1 MNTMNQIIDCYVDAW
16 RNWNNFSG
24 RTRRSGYWYTVLA
37 NIIIAVVFGILT
49 SIAGIFGILSTLYSL
64 AFLVPGLALTIRR
77 LHDAGKSGWWMLIY
91 LVPLV
96 GWILLLVWLCTD
108 SGPDNRWGPNPKGY
122 GQPYGAQN
130 YGAQNYGPQNYGPQT
145 GYQYS
150 QSDDNRKGPEL

>member
-1 MNTMNQIIDCYVDAW
+1 MNQIIDCYVDAW

-37 NIIIAVVFGILT
+37 NIIVAVVFGILT

-77 LHDAGKSGWWMLIY
+77 LHDAGKSGWWLLIY

-108 SGPDNRWGPNPKGY
+108 SVPDNQWGPNPKGY
-122 GQPYGAQN
+122 GPQPYGPQN
-130 YGAQNYGPQNYGPQT
+130 YGAQNYGPQT

-150 QSDDNRKGPEL
+150 QNDDNRKGPEL